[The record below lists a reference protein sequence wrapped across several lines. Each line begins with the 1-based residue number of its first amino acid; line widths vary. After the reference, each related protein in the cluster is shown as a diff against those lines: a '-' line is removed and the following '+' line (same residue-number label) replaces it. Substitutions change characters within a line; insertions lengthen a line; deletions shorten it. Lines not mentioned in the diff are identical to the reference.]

1 MAFYI
6 RSCWKINPGCGS
18 ASDGP
23 GCRHRIRY
31 RSCWR
36 HSNTG
41 LSRISVHS
49 WCPPARP
56 CRGNKEPRTGSIPPI
71 VVGGNIHVGAGG
83 LIVGGKGK
91 RLPCGHFA
99 GPGQQT
105 HQVLGGFKGERG
117 GVGLCGS
124 PEAASCR
131 SPGNRLRC
139 WKHHRRSA
147 RQKCDSGSADF
158 RCGGCRHRRRS
169 GPEG

>member
-49 WCPPARP
+49 WCPPAHP
-56 CRGNKEPRTGSIPPI
+56 CAAIRSPEPVVFLRF

-117 GVGLCGS
+117 GVGFVEVQRL
-124 PEAASCR
+124 PAVALREIDFDA
-131 SPGNRLRC
+131 GNITGDLPVRNVI
-139 WKHHRRSA
+139 A
-147 RQKCDSGSADF
+147 VAQISGV
-158 RCGGCRHRRRS
+158 
-169 GPEG
+169 EGAGTP